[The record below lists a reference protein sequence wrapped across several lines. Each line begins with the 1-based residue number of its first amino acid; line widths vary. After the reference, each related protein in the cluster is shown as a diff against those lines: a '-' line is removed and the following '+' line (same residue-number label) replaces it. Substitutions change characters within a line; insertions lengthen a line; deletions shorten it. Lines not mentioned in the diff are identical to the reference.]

1 MRLAAN
7 TRLSTYVTD
16 YASPDFRMPT
26 SYADHQISFYNWL
39 VLESRRLADRGL
51 HTAIIVDPETE
62 EVALAY
68 VPAEEAETPEL
79 RP

>member
-1 MRLAAN
+1 MN
-7 TRLSTYVTD
+7 
-16 YASPDFRMPT
+16 T
-26 SYADHQISFYNWL
+26 SYADYKITYYNWL

-51 HTAIIVDPETE
+51 HTAIIEDPETK